1 MATLHDL
8 KPEKV
13 IEVFE
18 SGLWVNNSSTVI
30 NIGQG
35 EKNKFTIQ
43 LFLLKWFSKL
53 DKLISK

>member
-1 MATLHDL
+1 MASLHNL

-18 SGLWVNNSSTVI
+18 SGLWVNNSPTVI

-43 LFLLKWFSKL
+43 LFLLKWFSKPR
-53 DKLISK
+53 